1 MIHVI
6 PEWFENNPK
15 SIDSMEVMEE
25 FCEMSGNQLGYSRDF
40 INHAWKKHT
49 LKQTTIF

>member
-1 MIHVI
+1 MLSQNDLRITQRAL
-6 PEWFENNPK
+6 F
-15 SIDSMEVMEE
+15 DSMEVMEE